1 MPLGKLRRIDAS
13 TEYWKWC
20 DAYSALQILLT
31 ETGFQRGYPWNI
43 WVIAVCGL
51 LEFIPDPVT
60 SALWVN
66 AGMSKTMNLYLI
78 TSLEFLC
85 PVEKV
90 CPCSLTPLS
99 LKGKEKKHFL
109 FVKLLACVN
118 VQYDCSIGATVYF
131 QVCLWDFSF
140 PLDLHVECCLF
151 SLLT

>member
-1 MPLGKLRRIDAS
+1 
-13 TEYWKWC
+13 
-20 DAYSALQILLT
+20 
-31 ETGFQRGYPWNI
+31 
-43 WVIAVCGL
+43 
-51 LEFIPDPVT
+51 
-60 SALWVN
+60 
-66 AGMSKTMNLYLI
+66 MSKTMNLYLI

-85 PVEKV
+85 PVVKV

-140 PLDLHVECCLF
+140 PLDSACRMLPFFPLNLSRNYFIFILIKMDQEEEMP
-151 SLLT
+151 SDP